1 MLAQDWRRNS
11 ALDNAGLS
19 FLLEVEL
26 NDTGCE
32 FSEVAPKPFFAD
44 MGGGLVR
51 EQKELNVQT
60 AINSRVI
67 RTSTND

>member
-19 FLLEVEL
+19 ILLELGL
-26 NDTGCE
+26 NETGCE
-32 FSEVAPKPFFAD
+32 FSEAAPKPFFED
-44 MGGGLVR
+44 MGERMGR

-60 AINSRVI
+60 GINSRVI
-67 RTSTND
+67 RTSTYD